1 MLGFGFGWGFV
12 VARAYQPFSEYS
24 HRLVS
29 SYQLVVSIYDVMERP
44 NTAVLRKS
52 GPNNTL
58 LSSCWP
64 YGCQKSSEFLIM
76 RMFNW
81 GITETCPNKDRIL
94 WAEIAA
100 IFAVLFEH
108 KNYRIKTRYDK
119 TDENRF
125 LGKWEFD
132 NQMFEMRV
140 KYRNSNRSP
149 EIAAYTSER
158 LLTYW

>member
-1 MLGFGFGWGFV
+1 
-12 VARAYQPFSEYS
+12 
-24 HRLVS
+24 
-29 SYQLVVSIYDVMERP
+29 
-44 NTAVLRKS
+44 
-52 GPNNTL
+52 
-58 LSSCWP
+58 
-64 YGCQKSSEFLIM
+64 M